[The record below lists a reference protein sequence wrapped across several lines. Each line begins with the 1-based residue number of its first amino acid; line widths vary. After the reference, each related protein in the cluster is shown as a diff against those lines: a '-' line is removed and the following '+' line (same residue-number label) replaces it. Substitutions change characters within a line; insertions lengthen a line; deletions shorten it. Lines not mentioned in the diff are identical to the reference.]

1 MSINLPYV
9 EGTSNC
15 EKNEIMKHCWEA
27 NYNFSWDQKKKK
39 NENHSYNYHVK
50 RSPHY
55 YCQDLSEYWL
65 DKIRKVFSG

>member
-39 NENHSYNYHVK
+39 KMKITATTITSRDLLTTTVK
-50 RSPHY
+50 T
-55 YCQDLSEYWL
+55 
-65 DKIRKVFSG
+65 

>member
-39 NENHSYNYHVK
+39 K
-50 RSPHY
+50 RES
-55 YCQDLSEYWL
+55 QLQLSRQEISSL
-65 DKIRKVFSG
+65 LLSRPE

>member
-39 NENHSYNYHVK
+39 KMRITATTITSRDLLTTTVK
-50 RSPHY
+50 T
-55 YCQDLSEYWL
+55 
-65 DKIRKVFSG
+65 

>member
-1 MSINLPYV
+1 MLKVLAIV
-9 EGTSNC
+9 
-15 EKNEIMKHCWEA
+15 KRMK
-27 NYNFSWDQKKKK
+27 SWNTAGKQITTLAGIKKKKK

>member
-39 NENHSYNYHVK
+39 MRITATTITSRDLLTITVK
-50 RSPHY
+50 T
-55 YCQDLSEYWL
+55 
-65 DKIRKVFSG
+65 